1 MIESILTDNILNIWV
16 KRQIRTDPHMTI
28 EATPSPSSTIKLEPT
43 WKAILEDVFATP
55 NMQAL
60 KKFLKEEMAAGKVIY
75 PRGSLM
81 FNAMNSTPFDNVKV
95 VILGQDPYH
104 GPGQAHGLS
113 FSVPKGV
120 ALPPSLVNI
129 FKEIEEDLGIKPPKH
144 GCLQDWADQGVLLLN
159 SVLTVEKHKAAA
171 HKGKGWEQF
180 TDAIIDALN
189 QQRENLVF
197 LLWGSYA
204 QQKGKFIDRKQHLVL
219 TSPHPSPLSAHRGFF
234 GNRHFS
240 KANAYLQEHGIEP
253 ISWSL

>member
-1 MIESILTDNILNIWV
+1 
-16 KRQIRTDPHMTI
+16 MTT
-28 EATPSPSSTIKLEPT
+28 EATPSPSSNIKLEPS
-43 WKAILEDVFATP
+43 WKAVLEDVFATP

-60 KKFLKEEMAAGKVIY
+60 KKFLKAEKAAGKIIY

-81 FNAMNSTPFDNVKV
+81 FNAMNSTPFDQVKV

-104 GPGQAHGLS
+104 GPGQAHGLC

-120 ALPPSLVNI
+120 APPPSLINI
-129 FKEIEEDLGIKPPKH
+129 FKEIEQDLGIKLPEH
-144 GCLQDWADQGVLLLN
+144 GCLQSWAEQGVLLLN
-159 SVLTVEKHKAAA
+159 SVLTVECHKAAS
-171 HKGKGWEQF
+171 HKGQGWEQF
-180 TDAIIDALN
+180 TDTIISALN
-189 QQRENLVF
+189 QQRKNLVF

-204 QQKGKFIDRKQHLVL
+204 KQKGKFIDRERHLVL

-240 KANAYLQEHGIEP
+240 KTNAYLQKNGIEP

>member
-1 MIESILTDNILNIWV
+1 
-16 KRQIRTDPHMTI
+16 MTT
-28 EATPSPSSTIKLEPT
+28 EATPSPSSNIKLEPS
-43 WKAILEDVFATP
+43 WKAVLEDVFATP

-60 KKFLKEEMAAGKVIY
+60 KKFLKAEKAAGKIIY
-75 PRGSLM
+75 PRGSLI
-81 FNAMNSTPFDNVKV
+81 FNAMNSTPFDQVKV

-120 ALPPSLVNI
+120 APPPSLINI
-129 FKEIEEDLGIKPPKH
+129 FKEIEQDLGIKLPEH
-144 GCLQDWADQGVLLLN
+144 GCLQSWAEQGVLLLN
-159 SVLTVEKHKAAA
+159 SVLTVECHKAAS
-171 HKGKGWEQF
+171 HKGQGWEQF
-180 TDAIIDALN
+180 TDAIISALN
-189 QQRENLVF
+189 QQRNNLVF

-204 QQKGKFIDRKQHLVL
+204 KQKGKFIDRERHLVL

-240 KANAYLQEHGIEP
+240 KTNAYLQKNGIEP